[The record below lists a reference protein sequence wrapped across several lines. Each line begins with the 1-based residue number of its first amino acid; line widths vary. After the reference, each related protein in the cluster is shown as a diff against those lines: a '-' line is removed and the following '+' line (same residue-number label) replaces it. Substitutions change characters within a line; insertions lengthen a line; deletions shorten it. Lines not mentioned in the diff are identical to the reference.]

1 LVEVMMA
8 ACILTF
14 VGLGLLTILIKAY
27 DLVGLTRYHDDA
39 RAVLQTFASQF
50 ERLQTSDL
58 DSSGSAQ
65 DRLFFQ
71 LSDTYTAKGLLWDST
86 STSDVTNVNLD
97 SLSNEKGG
105 TSPKNSDDTL
115 GLQVE
120 IGGSQSGVIA
130 HVWHMVQQVSDDGST
145 GSAVSVSSAGEM
157 LLGTFKITYTLNGLE
172 HTQSISVLR
181 AAP

>member
-1 LVEVMMA
+1 
-8 ACILTF
+8 
-14 VGLGLLTILIKAY
+14 
-27 DLVGLTRYHDDA
+27 
-39 RAVLQTFASQF
+39 
-50 ERLQTSDL
+50 
-58 DSSGSAQ
+58 
-65 DRLFFQ
+65 
-71 LSDTYTAKGLLWDST
+71 
-86 STSDVTNVNLD
+86 VTNVNLD